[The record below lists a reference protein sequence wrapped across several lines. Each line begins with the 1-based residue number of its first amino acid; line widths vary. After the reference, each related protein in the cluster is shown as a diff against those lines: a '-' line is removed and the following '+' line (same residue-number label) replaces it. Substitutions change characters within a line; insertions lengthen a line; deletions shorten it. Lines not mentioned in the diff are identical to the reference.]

1 MKRDLL
7 NTTALVSAVLAAGA
21 FAGSTGASAQVP
33 DCPSNFTGTGN
44 VSNAICNAVGTPIPF
59 TATIHLDVEDTL
71 VALVGGHSVGNDTNA
86 PAAGNNNH
94 AGNKNFGITQDA
106 WARFKMDAPAG
117 ADHYGFNFNLLLNSN
132 QQVTIASKQKYLAGT
147 PTVAI
152 NNSASH
158 SPSQIDREWMYF
170 KDPQWGE
177 FQVGEGGSPV
187 TVGFPYGSNNYGP
200 PGAALQG
207 LGVNGGIFSQS
218 LGDAT
223 AYQLDSDIG
232 MMGGGGR
239 GTKGAV
245 GVRWISPWMF
255 GTSPG
260 HGFRFDIK
268 FSPDGHG
275 HNEGNI
281 AYDNAGVNANV
292 DLGESVTPATQMDKQ
307 FLITEM
313 ALSYDDEFG
322 PFEIQGGI
330 GLDHGFAKGGSL
342 VCSPGGKGTGVPT
355 GPDGSCNSFG
365 SAPTFAGG
373 LGGYGQTDASHAAN
387 ADYQQLQTGAAVTWN
402 DALTIGGEF
411 DYDGHGMYPSN
422 SPAFYCGPTSAAGG
436 CSTTNG
442 TMGKTN
448 SNWGASIGIEYD
460 WDRYQVGAWAQ
471 HAQGQGDMNDVGYIQ
486 IDYVGVGAGV
496 RILKGLK
503 GYGEIV
509 NFHDQNHHSDL
520 DIAGGGCGDSSCKRK
535 VDGAVLMTGISL
547 DF

>member
-1 MKRDLL
+1 
-7 NTTALVSAVLAAGA
+7 
-21 FAGSTGASAQVP
+21 
-33 DCPSNFTGTGN
+33 
-44 VSNAICNAVGTPIPF
+44 
-59 TATIHLDVEDTL
+59 L
-71 VALVGGHSVGNDTNA
+71 VALVGNNHVGSDTNA
-86 PAAGNNNH
+86 PAAGNNNF
-94 AGNKNFGITQDA
+94 AGNKDFGITQDA
-106 WARFKMDAPAG
+106 WARFKIDAPAG
-117 ADHYGFNFNLLLNSN
+117 DDHYGFNFNLLLNSN
-132 QQVTIASKQKYLAGT
+132 QQPTIASKQKYLAGT

-158 SPSQIDREWMYF
+158 SPSQIDREWIYF
-170 KDPQWGE
+170 KDPMWGE

-187 TVGFPYGSNNYGP
+187 TVGFPYGANNYGP
-200 PGAALQG
+200 PGSALQT

-218 LGDAT
+218 IGDAT

-232 MMGGGGR
+232 MLGGGGR
-239 GTKGAV
+239 GTKGTV

-255 GTSPG
+255 GTKPG

-268 FSPDGHG
+268 FSPDGRG

-281 AYDNAGVNANV
+281 AYDNQGVNPNV
-292 DLGESVTPATQMDKQ
+292 DLGESVTPANQMAKQ

-322 PFEIQGGI
+322 PFEVQGGV
-330 GLDHGFAKGGSL
+330 GFDHGFAKGGTL
-342 VCSPGGKGTGVPT
+342 VAGPTFGT
-355 GPDGSCNSFG
+355 
-365 SAPTFAGG
+365 APTFAGG
-373 LGGYGQTDASHAAN
+373 TGAYGQSDAGHAAN
-387 ADYQQLQTGAAVTWN
+387 ADYQQFQSGVAVTWN
-402 DALTIGGEF
+402 DSLTIGGEF
-411 DYDGHGMYPSN
+411 DYDGKGMYPAN

-436 CSTTNG
+436 CSSTNG
-442 TMGKTN
+442 TRGNTN
-448 SNWGASIGIEYD
+448 PNWGTSVSIEYD

-509 NFHDQNHHSDL
+509 NFHDQNHHSDF
-520 DIAGGGCGDSSCKRK
+520 DIVNGGCGDTACKRK
-535 VDGAVLMTGISL
+535 VDGALIMTGLSL